1 MPQTM
6 RKLRHVNDHKQINF
20 LLKEAEMY
28 LQFLNEDVD
37 SVESIN
43 ENIASQIAQMLSEV
57 KIRLRE
63 SANLLDFEI
72 NGDKKSKEKA
82 NIL

>member
-1 MPQTM
+1 M
-6 RKLRHVNDHKQINF
+6 NDHKQINF

-72 NGDKKSKEKA
+72 KGDKKSKEKA

>member
-6 RKLRHVNDHKQINF
+6 RKLRHVYDHKQINF

-72 NGDKKSKEKA
+72 KGDKKSKEKA

>member
-1 MPQTM
+1 MY
-6 RKLRHVNDHKQINF
+6 DHKQINF

-43 ENIASQIAQMLSEV
+43 ENIASQIAQMLTEV

-72 NGDKKSKEKA
+72 KGDKKSKEKA

>member
-1 MPQTM
+1 
-6 RKLRHVNDHKQINF
+6 
-20 LLKEAEMY
+20 MY

-72 NGDKKSKEKA
+72 KGDKKSKEKA